1 MIASRLVSTR
11 KRKDER
17 FPYTAI
23 YDFTW
28 DSEGDSG
35 VWVRPPGGGEPVL
48 IEYSVREPD
57 LDSDPDDDDWVGNRY
72 SPIGYYD
79 LPGGDLEAGVALL
92 LSSYDDVVTG
102 DAARRAWAQL
112 IQLRRTGKQV
122 SYVG

>member
-1 MIASRLVSTR
+1 M
-11 KRKDER
+11 
-17 FPYTAI
+17 
-23 YDFTW
+23 
-28 DSEGDSG
+28 
-35 VWVRPPGGGEPVL
+35 L